1 MMITHPP
8 RGEKD
13 ESNCVTPGSMKWDAY
28 PPGEPQSWPGCP
40 GWNFCW
46 AWSDIGCS
54 HFSMSFRSWKR
65 LIT

>member
-1 MMITHPP
+1 
-8 RGEKD
+8 
-13 ESNCVTPGSMKWDAY
+13 MKWDAY